1 MSESRQQPGLACE
14 ECRKKKLR
22 CDRRRPQCD
31 QCEDSGTA
39 CLVNQVRSPRGP
51 KKGHLKALRNRIA
64 TLENI
69 IKSDQGNLGPKEL
82 LNGSEKYHSDE
93 TPQLLSPPQEYIPNH
108 TKTECHDIPYSMEAS
123 TMTSPIMPITPPDT
137 ESSDII
143 EADLVHPVA
152 PMLHQGRYFSWSQR
166 FNKPASYICLQF
178 AMWALAAASSAHLQH
193 MRESLYT
200 RARSGIEALNH
211 DIESSSAACLQAA
224 QAWLLLTHYEFRY
237 MSYRRAW
244 LTAGRAF
251 RIIQLAKLHEID
263 RLNDVS
269 INMAHPEAWAE
280 AEEKRRTYWLAYS
293 LDRFLNISEEWP
305 LSLHEEALCV
315 YLPVSESD
323 FQHSRPVLM
332 DSLYDEIETSGQK
345 MLPPFAETIVLI
357 TLCWHSVAFQRA
369 AHGDKTSPIDGHTR
383 KRHTNL
389 YQMVQQRLMLV
400 SLPPSSPELHDP
412 MRLFTNMLANAAVIW
427 FYNIME
433 TLQMEID
440 EEIILVPLYSAY
452 EIVGLAKPLTR
463 SSFFKVRPRPL
474 WSPPTVTFVSH
485 EVSQAHAF
493 SPMLLYLSAKFLK
506 THADQLSTCVPASE
520 DKQQKLEDLKKAL
533 RVLQGGNNLAMSYLE
548 LLELDSES
556 FQNLCNLSTIP
567 GFTISEVTDQREQPF
582 FFDIVNLF

>member
-1 MSESRQQPGLACE
+1 MSGSRQQPGLACE

-39 CLVNQVRSPRGP
+39 CLVNQIRSPRGP

-64 TLENI
+64 TLESI
-69 IKSDQGNLGPKEL
+69 ISSDEGNLVPKEL
-82 LNGSEKYHSDE
+82 LNCSENCHSDE
-93 TPQLLSPPQEYIPNH
+93 PAQLLSPPHDYIPNP
-108 TKTECHDIPYSMEAS
+108 TKTEYHGIPYSIEGS
-123 TMTSPIMPITPPDT
+123 KITSPIIPMTSPDT
-137 ESSDII
+137 ENSDII

-152 PMLHQGRYFSWSQR
+152 PMIHQGRYFSWSQR

-211 DIESSSAACLQAA
+211 DIESTSAACLQAA

-237 MSYRRAW
+237 MTYRRAW

-280 AEEKRRTYWLAYS
+280 AEEKRRTYWLAYC
-293 LDRFLNISEEWP
+293 LDRFLNISDEWP
-305 LSLHEEALCV
+305 LSLHEEVLCV

-369 AHGDKTSPIDGHTR
+369 AHGDKTSPTDGDTWNRHTR
-383 KRHTNL
+383 L

-433 TLQMEID
+433 TLHVEID

-452 EIVGLAKPLTR
+452 EI
-463 SSFFKVRPRPL
+463 
-474 WSPPTVTFVSH
+474 
-485 EVSQAHAF
+485 AHAF

-506 THADQLSTCVPASE
+506 THADQLSTCVPVSE
-520 DKQQKLEDLKKAL
+520 DKQEKLEDLKKAL
-533 RVLQGGNNLAMSYLE
+533 RVLQGGNNLATSYLE
-548 LLELDSES
+548 LLDSDSDS
-556 FQNLCNLSTIP
+556 FNKLCNLSTAQ
-567 GFTISEVTDQREQPF
+567 GCTISEVAGQREPPF
-582 FFDIVNLF
+582 FLDIMNLL

>member
-1 MSESRQQPGLACE
+1 MSASRQQPGLACE

-31 QCEDSGTA
+31 QCEDSGTT

-64 TLENI
+64 TLESI
-69 IKSDQGNLGPKEL
+69 INCDQGNLGSKEVL
-82 LNGSEKYHSDE
+82 EGSEKYHSDE
-93 TPQLLSPPQEYIPNH
+93 TAQLRSPPQEYNSNS
-108 TKTECHDIPYSMEAS
+108 TKTECRDIPYSIEATIPS
-123 TMTSPIMPITPPDT
+123 PITPMTPPEH
-137 ESSDII
+137 ESLDII
-143 EADLVHPVA
+143 EADLDQLYFDRVHPVA
-152 PMLHQGRYFSWSQR
+152 PMLHQGRYFSWAQS
-166 FNKPASYICLQF
+166 FNKPASHICLQF

-193 MRESLYT
+193 MREYLYT
-200 RARSGIEALNH
+200 RARSAIDALDH
-211 DIESSSAACLQAA
+211 DIESRSAACLQVA
-224 QAWLLLTHYEFRY
+224 QAWLLITHYEFRY

-244 LTAGRAF
+244 LTGGRAF

-280 AEEKRRTYWLAYS
+280 AEEKRRTYWLAYC
-293 LDRFLNISEEWP
+293 LDRFLNISDEWP
-305 LSLHEEALCV
+305 LSLHEEALCI

-369 AHGDKTSPIDGHTR
+369 GHGDKTSPTDGDAW
-383 KRHTNL
+383 KRHTRL

-433 TLQMEID
+433 TLQVEID

-463 SSFFKVRPRPL
+463 SSFFK
-474 WSPPTVTFVSH
+474 
-485 EVSQAHAF
+485 AHAF

-506 THADQLSTCVPASE
+506 THADQLSTCVSASE
-520 DKQQKLEDLKKAL
+520 DKQQKLGDLKKAL

-548 LLELDSES
+548 LLDSDSDS
-556 FQNLCNLSTIP
+556 FDKLCNLATAP
-567 GFTISEVTDQREQPF
+567 GCNMSGVTGEPEPPF
-582 FFDIVNLF
+582 FLDIMNLF

>member
-1 MSESRQQPGLACE
+1 MSASRQQPGLACE

-31 QCEDSGTA
+31 QCEDSGTT

-64 TLENI
+64 TLESI
-69 IKSDQGNLGPKEL
+69 INCDQGNLDPKEVL
-82 LNGSEKYHSDE
+82 DGSEKYHSDE
-93 TPQLLSPPQEYIPNH
+93 TAQLLSPPQECIPNV
-108 TKTECHDIPYSMEAS
+108 TKTECRDIPYSIEAS
-123 TMTSPIMPITPPDT
+123 TITSPITPMTPPDIQ
-137 ESSDII
+137 SLDIL
-143 EADLVHPVA
+143 EADLDQLYFDRVHPVA
-152 PMLHQGRYFSWSQR
+152 PMLHQGRYFSWAQS
-166 FNKPASYICLQF
+166 FNKSAPHICLQF
-178 AMWALAAASSAHLQH
+178 SMWALAAASSAHLQH
-193 MRESLYT
+193 MRESFYT
-200 RARSGIEALNH
+200 RARSAIDALDH
-211 DIESSSAACLQAA
+211 DIESSSAACLQVA

-280 AEEKRRTYWLAYS
+280 AEEKRRTYWLAYC
-293 LDRFLNISEEWP
+293 LDRFLNISDEWP
-305 LSLHEEALCV
+305 LSLHEEALCI

-345 MLPPFAETIVLI
+345 MLTPFAETIVLI

-369 AHGDKTSPIDGHTR
+369 AHGDKTSPTDGDGW
-383 KRHTNL
+383 KRHTRL

-433 TLQMEID
+433 ALQVEID
-440 EEIILVPLYSAY
+440 EEMILVPLYSAY

-463 SSFFKVRPRPL
+463 SSFFK
-474 WSPPTVTFVSH
+474 
-485 EVSQAHAF
+485 AHAF

-506 THADQLSTCVPASE
+506 THADQVSTCVSASE

-548 LLELDSES
+548 LLDSDSDS
-556 FQNLCNLSTIP
+556 FDKLCNLASAQGCTM
-567 GFTISEVTDQREQPF
+567 SDVTD
-582 FFDIVNLF
+582 

>member
-1 MSESRQQPGLACE
+1 MSGSRQQPGLACE

-22 CDRRRPQCD
+22 CDRRKPQCD

-64 TLENI
+64 TLESI
-69 IKSDQGNLGPKEL
+69 INCDQGNVGLTEVL
-82 LNGSEKYHSDE
+82 DSSEKYHSEE
-93 TPQLLSPPQEYIPNH
+93 TVEILSPPQEYIANPTN
-108 TKTECHDIPYSMEAS
+108 TEYHDITYSIEPS
-123 TMTSPIMPITPPDT
+123 TIASPIAPMTPPDH
-137 ESSDII
+137 ESSDMI
-143 EADLVHPVA
+143 EADLDQLYFDRVHPVV
-152 PMLHQGRYFSWSQR
+152 PMLHQSRYFSWSQR
-166 FNKPASYICLQF
+166 FNKPTSHICLQF
-178 AMWALAAASSAHLQH
+178 AMWALAAASSAHLQD

-200 RARSGIEALNH
+200 RARSRIEALDY

-224 QAWLLLTHYEFRY
+224 QTWLLLTHYEFRY

-280 AEEKRRTYWLAYS
+280 AEEKRRTYWLAYC
-293 LDRFLNISEEWP
+293 LDRFLNISDEWP
-305 LSLHEEALCV
+305 LSLHEGALCI
-315 YLPVSESD
+315 YLPVSEPD

-369 AHGDKTSPIDGHTR
+369 AYGDKTSPSDGHTW
-383 KRHTNL
+383 KRHTRL
-389 YQMVQQRLMLV
+389 YQMVQQRLMLI

-433 TLQMEID
+433 TLQVEID
-440 EEIILVPLYSAY
+440 DEIILVPLYSA
-452 EIVGLAKPLTR
+452 
-463 SSFFKVRPRPL
+463 
-474 WSPPTVTFVSH
+474 
-485 EVSQAHAF
+485 
-493 SPMLLYLSAKFLK
+493 
-506 THADQLSTCVPASE
+506 
-520 DKQQKLEDLKKAL
+520 
-533 RVLQGGNNLAMSYLE
+533 
-548 LLELDSES
+548 
-556 FQNLCNLSTIP
+556 
-567 GFTISEVTDQREQPF
+567 
-582 FFDIVNLF
+582 

>member
-1 MSESRQQPGLACE
+1 MSGSRQQPGLACE

-39 CLVNQVRSPRGP
+39 CLINQVRSPRGP

-64 TLENI
+64 TLESI
-69 IKSDQGNLGPKEL
+69 INCDQGNLGPKEVL
-82 LNGSEKYHSDE
+82 DGNEKYNSDG
-93 TPQLLSPPQEYIPNH
+93 TAQMLSPPQDYIPNV
-108 TKTECHDIPYSMEAS
+108 TKTECHDIPYSIDAS
-123 TMTSPIMPITPPDT
+123 AITSPITPMTPPNN
-137 ESSDII
+137 ESSDMI

-200 RARSGIEALNH
+200 RVRSGIEALDQ

-263 RLNDVS
+263 RLNDVTM
-269 INMAHPEAWAE
+269 NMAHPEAWAE
-280 AEEKRRTYWLAYS
+280 AEEKRRTYWLAYC
-293 LDRFLNISEEWP
+293 LDRFLNISDEWP
-305 LSLHEEALCV
+305 LSLHEEALCI

-323 FQHSRPVLM
+323 FQHSRPVIM

-369 AHGDKTSPIDGHTR
+369 ARGGKTSPSDGDTW
-383 KRHTNL
+383 KRHTRL

-433 TLQMEID
+433 ALQVEID
-440 EEIILVPLYSAY
+440 DEIILVPLYSAY
-452 EIVGLAKPLTR
+452 EIVDLAKPLTR
-463 SSFFKVRPRPL
+463 SSFFK
-474 WSPPTVTFVSH
+474 
-485 EVSQAHAF
+485 AHAF

-506 THADQLSTCVPASE
+506 AHADQLSTCLSASE
-520 DKQQKLEDLKKAL
+520 DNQQKLEDLRKAL
-533 RVLQGGNNLAMSYLE
+533 RVLQNRCTNCATCRPFKGQPE
-548 LLELDSES
+548 
-556 FQNLCNLSTIP
+556 P
-567 GFTISEVTDQREQPF
+567 PF
-582 FFDIVNLF
+582 FLDIMNLL

>member
-1 MSESRQQPGLACE
+1 MSASRQQPGLACE

-31 QCEDSGTA
+31 QCEDSGTT

-51 KKGHLKALRNRIA
+51 KKGHLKALRNRI
-64 TLENI
+64 ESI
-69 IKSDQGNLGPKEL
+69 INCDQGNVHPKEVL
-82 LNGSEKYHSDE
+82 GGSDRYHSDE
-93 TPQLLSPPQEYIPNH
+93 TTQLLSPPQECIPNV
-108 TKTECHDIPYSMEAS
+108 TKTECRDIPYSSEGS
-123 TMTSPIMPITPPDT
+123 TITLPITPMTPPDI
-137 ESSDII
+137 ESLDIL
-143 EADLVHPVA
+143 EADLDQLYFDRVHPVA
-152 PMLHQGRYFSWSQR
+152 PMLHQGRYFSWAQS
-166 FNKPASYICLQF
+166 FNKLASHICLQF
-178 AMWALAAASSAHLQH
+178 SMWALAAASSAHLQH

-200 RARSGIEALNH
+200 RARSAMDALDH
-211 DIESSSAACLQAA
+211 DIESSSAACLQVA

-244 LTAGRAF
+244 FTAGRAF

-280 AEEKRRTYWLAYS
+280 AEEKRRTYWLAYC
-293 LDRFLNISEEWP
+293 LDRFLNISDEWP
-305 LSLHEEALCV
+305 LSLHEEALCI

-323 FQHSRPVLM
+323 FQHSKPVLM

-369 AHGDKTSPIDGHTR
+369 AHGDTTSPTDGVGW
-383 KRHTNL
+383 KRHTRL

-433 TLQMEID
+433 ALQVEID
-440 EEIILVPLYSAY
+440 EEIIFAPLYSAY

-463 SSFFKVRPRPL
+463 SSFFK
-474 WSPPTVTFVSH
+474 
-485 EVSQAHAF
+485 AHAF

-506 THADQLSTCVPASE
+506 THADQVSTCVSASE

-548 LLELDSES
+548 LLDSDSDS
-556 FQNLCNLSTIP
+556 FDKLCNLASAQGCTM
-567 GFTISEVTDQREQPF
+567 SDVTGQPEPPF
-582 FFDIVNLF
+582 FLDIMNLF

>member
-1 MSESRQQPGLACE
+1 MSASRQQPGLACE

-31 QCEDSGTA
+31 QCEDSGTT

-69 IKSDQGNLGPKEL
+69 INCDQSSLGSKPL
-82 LNGSEKYHSDE
+82 DGSEKHHSDE
-93 TPQLLSPPQEYIPNH
+93 TTQLLSPPHEHIPNP
-108 TKTECHDIPYSMEAS
+108 TNTECRDIPYSIEVS
-123 TMTSPIMPITPPDT
+123 TITSPITPMAPPEH
-137 ESSDII
+137 ESLDII
-143 EADLVHPVA
+143 EADLYLYFDRVHPVA
-152 PMLHQGRYFSWSQR
+152 PMLHQSRYFSWSQS
-166 FNKPASYICLQF
+166 FSKPVSHICLQF

-193 MRESLYT
+193 MRASLYT
-200 RARSGIEALNH
+200 RARSVIDALDH
-211 DIESSSAACLQAA
+211 DIQSSSVACLQVA

-280 AEEKRRTYWLAYS
+280 AEEKRRTYWLAYC
-293 LDRFLNISEEWP
+293 LDRFLNISDEWP
-305 LSLHEEALCV
+305 LSLHEEAVCI

-332 DSLYDEIETSGQK
+332 DSLYDEIETSGHK

-369 AHGDKTSPIDGHTR
+369 AYGDKTSPTDGDAW
-383 KRHTNL
+383 KRHTRL

-412 MRLFTNMLANAAVIW
+412 MRLFANMLANAAVIW

-433 TLQMEID
+433 TLQVEIG
-440 EEIILVPLYSAY
+440 EEIILVAFYSAC

-463 SSFFKVRPRPL
+463 SSFFK
-474 WSPPTVTFVSH
+474 
-485 EVSQAHAF
+485 AHAF
-493 SPMLLYLSAKFLK
+493 APMLLYLSAKFLK
-506 THADQLSTCVPASE
+506 THADQLNTCASASE

-533 RVLQGGNNLAMSYLE
+533 RVLQCGNNLAMTYLE
-548 LLELDSES
+548 LLDSES
-556 FQNLCNLSTIP
+556 DSFDKLCNLATAQGCTMSDATGQP
-567 GFTISEVTDQREQPF
+567 EPPF
-582 FFDIVNLF
+582 FFDMTNLF

>member
-1 MSESRQQPGLACE
+1 MSGSRQQPGLACE

-64 TLENI
+64 TLESI
-69 IKSDQGNLGPKEL
+69 INADQGNPGPKEL
-82 LNGSEKYHSDE
+82 FDGSEKHHSDE
-93 TPQLLSPPQEYIPNH
+93 TVQLLSPPQDYIS
-108 TKTECHDIPYSMEAS
+108 KTECRNITYSMGTS
-123 TMTSPIMPITPPDT
+123 TINSPITPMTPPDH
-137 ESSDII
+137 ESFDII
-143 EADLVHPVA
+143 EADLDQLYFDRVHPVA
-152 PMLHQGRYFSWSQR
+152 PMLHQGRYFSWSQK
-166 FNKPASYICLQF
+166 FHKPASHICLQF

-200 RARSGIEALNH
+200 RARSGIDALDR
-211 DIESSSAACLQAA
+211 DIESSSAASLQAA

-251 RIIQLAKLHEID
+251 RIIQLAKLHEMD
-263 RLNDVS
+263 RLNDVGV
-269 INMAHPEAWAE
+269 NMAHPEAWAE
-280 AEEKRRTYWLAYS
+280 AEEKRRTYWLAYC
-293 LDRFLNISEEWP
+293 LDRFLNISDEWP
-305 LSLHEEALCV
+305 LSLHEEALCI

-369 AHGDKTSPIDGHTR
+369 MHGDKTSPTNGDTW
-383 KRHTNL
+383 KRHTRL
-389 YQMVQQRLMLV
+389 YQMVQQRLLLI

-433 TLQMEID
+433 TLQVEID
-440 EEIILVPLYSAY
+440 DEIILVPLYSAY

-463 SSFFKVRPRPL
+463 SSFFK
-474 WSPPTVTFVSH
+474 
-485 EVSQAHAF
+485 AHAF
-493 SPMLLYLSAKFLK
+493 SPMLLYLSANFLK
-506 THADQLSTCVPASE
+506 THADQLSTCVSASE

-533 RVLQGGNNLAMSYLE
+533 RVLQGGNNLAVSYLE
-548 LLELDSES
+548 LLDSDS
-556 FQNLCNLSTIP
+556 FQKLCNLSTVA
-567 GFTISEVTDQREQPF
+567 GWTMSGVADQSEPPF
-582 FFDIVNLF
+582 FLDIMNIF

>member
-1 MSESRQQPGLACE
+1 MSGSRQQPGLACE

-39 CLVNQVRSPRGP
+39 CLVNQIRSPRGP

-64 TLENI
+64 TLESI
-69 IKSDQGNLGPKEL
+69 ISSDEGNLVPKEL
-82 LNGSEKYHSDE
+82 LNCSENYRSDE
-93 TPQLLSPPQEYIPNH
+93 PAQLLSPPHDYIPNP
-108 TKTECHDIPYSMEAS
+108 TKTEYHGIPYSIEGS
-123 TMTSPIMPITPPDT
+123 KITSPIISMTSLDT
-137 ESSDII
+137 ENSDII
-143 EADLVHPVA
+143 EADLDQLYFDRVHPVA
-152 PMLHQGRYFSWSQR
+152 PMIHQGRYFSWSQR

-211 DIESSSAACLQAA
+211 DIESTSAACLQAA

-237 MSYRRAW
+237 MTYRRAW

-280 AEEKRRTYWLAYS
+280 AEEKRRTYWLAYC
-293 LDRFLNISEEWP
+293 LDRFLNISDEWP

-369 AHGDKTSPIDGHTR
+369 AHGDKTSPTDGDTWNRHTR
-383 KRHTNL
+383 L

-433 TLQMEID
+433 TLHVEID
-440 EEIILVPLYSAY
+440 EGIILVPLYSAY
-452 EIVGLAKPLTR
+452 EIVSLAKPLTR
-463 SSFFKVRPRPL
+463 SSFFK
-474 WSPPTVTFVSH
+474 
-485 EVSQAHAF
+485 AHAF

-506 THADQLSTCVPASE
+506 THADQLSTCVPISE
-520 DKQQKLEDLKKAL
+520 DKQEKLEDLKKAL
-533 RVLQGGNNLAMSYLE
+533 RVLQGGNNLATSYLE
-548 LLELDSES
+548 LLDSDSDS
-556 FQNLCNLSTIP
+556 FNKLCNLSTAQ
-567 GFTISEVTDQREQPF
+567 GCTISEVAGQREPPF
-582 FFDIVNLF
+582 FLDIMNLL

>member
-1 MSESRQQPGLACE
+1 MSGSRQQPGLACE

-39 CLVNQVRSPRGP
+39 CLVNQIRSPRGP

-64 TLENI
+64 TLESI
-69 IKSDQGNLGPKEL
+69 ISSDEGNLVPKEL
-82 LNGSEKYHSDE
+82 LNCSENYHSE
-93 TPQLLSPPQEYIPNH
+93 EPAQLLSPPHDYIPNP
-108 TKTECHDIPYSMEAS
+108 TKTEYHGIPYSVEGSKMTS
-123 TMTSPIMPITPPDT
+123 SIIPMTSPDT
-137 ESSDII
+137 ENSDII

-152 PMLHQGRYFSWSQR
+152 PMIHQGRYFSWSQR

-211 DIESSSAACLQAA
+211 DIESTSAACLQAA

-237 MSYRRAW
+237 MTYRRAW

-280 AEEKRRTYWLAYS
+280 AEEKRRTYWLAYC
-293 LDRFLNISEEWP
+293 LDRFLNISDEWP

-369 AHGDKTSPIDGHTR
+369 AHGDKTSPTDGDTWNRHTR
-383 KRHTNL
+383 L

-433 TLQMEID
+433 TLHVEID

-452 EIVGLAKPLTR
+452 EI
-463 SSFFKVRPRPL
+463 
-474 WSPPTVTFVSH
+474 
-485 EVSQAHAF
+485 
-493 SPMLLYLSAKFLK
+493 FLR
-506 THADQLSTCVPASE
+506 THADQLSTCVPVSE
-520 DKQQKLEDLKKAL
+520 DKQEKLEDLKKAL
-533 RVLQGGNNLAMSYLE
+533 RVLQGGNNLATSYLE
-548 LLELDSES
+548 LLDSDSDS
-556 FQNLCNLSTIP
+556 FNKLCNLSTAQ
-567 GFTISEVTDQREQPF
+567 GCTICEVAGQREPPF
-582 FFDIVNLF
+582 FLDIMNLL